1 MFNLNKFI
9 YPGVKIKRW
18 LVLFILSFIV
28 FAFGLSGV
36 LGKLVEHIRI
46 EQINVDDFFHRLQRL
61 KLIDFLF
68 LFLGIAG
75 IILALRRSYFAVL
88 TILFSKKEKNF
99 FSRIYKEAKLKR
111 GPKIAAIGGGTG
123 LSVLL
128 KGIKE
133 STSNLTAIVTVADD
147 GGSSGRLRKS
157 YNIIPPGDI
166 RNCIVALADEEDILS
181 KLLQYRFTEK
191 GELKGHNFGNI
202 FITALTKISGD
213 FPKAIKEISK
223 VLAIRGQ
230 VFPVSL
236 DNIKLKAKLKNGKEV
251 YGQSN
256 IAKSKVA
263 IESIQI
269 IPSNCKPYEQALKAL
284 KSADVVILGPG
295 SLYTSIIPN
304 LLIPGVKEILES
316 DRILKIYIC
325 NIMTQPGETDGYTV
339 SDHIKAIFKHSSNKV
354 IDYVVVN
361 DGIPRESLLKKY
373 RSENSYIVKIDKEEI
388 IKLGVK
394 MVCAKLIEDGEYIRH
409 SPSLLNKTIMKLIVT

>member
-1 MFNLNKFI
+1 MFNFKKFI
-9 YPGVKIKRW
+9 YPGIRIKRW
-18 LVLFILSFIV
+18 LMLFILSIIV
-28 FAFGLSGV
+28 FAFGFSGI
-36 LGKLVEHIRI
+36 LGNLVQHIRI
-46 EQINVDDFFHRLQRL
+46 EQINVDDFFRKIQRL
-61 KLIDFLF
+61 KFIDFLF

-75 IILALRRSYFAVL
+75 IILALRRSYFAIL
-88 TILFSKKEKNF
+88 TMAFPKNDKKF
-99 FSRIYKEAKLKR
+99 IARIYKEARLKR

-123 LSVLL
+123 LSTLL

-133 STSNLTAIVTVADD
+133 YTSNLAAIVTVADD
-147 GGSSGRLRKS
+147 GGSSGRLRKE

-181 KLLQYRFTEK
+181 KLFQYRFTEK

-236 DNIKLKAKLKNGKEV
+236 DNIKLKAKLKNGKEI

-256 IAKSKVA
+256 ITRSKIP
-263 IESIQI
+263 IESVHI
-269 IPSNCKPYEQALKAL
+269 IPPNCKPYEQALKAL
-284 KSADVVILGPG
+284 KAADVILIGPG

-304 LLIPGVKEILES
+304 LLIPQVREILEN
-316 DRILKIYIC
+316 DKILKIYIC

-354 IDYVVVN
+354 IDYVLVN
-361 DGIPRESLLKKY
+361 NGIPKEALLKKY
-373 RSENSYIVKIDKEEI
+373 RAENSYIVKIDREEVA
-388 IKLGVK
+388 KLGVK
-394 MVCAKLIEDGEYIRH
+394 LICAKLIEEGEYIRH
-409 SPSLLNKTIMKLIVT
+409 SPYLLTKAIMKIIVT